1 MRGYRLSIAVSI
13 RIKYEIP
20 AEKKEADPEGSASMV
35 FRALTNQ
42 RFVSYTTCSYGWIA
56 VLRS

>member
-1 MRGYRLSIAVSI
+1 MSIAVSI